1 MTLEKYAEM
10 IEFASSV
17 GNFQDRVTSKDA
29 AFSTLITVAPS
40 SAKKVPTEGPARTVD
55 ASTTSNFENIKKYY
69 CLAPFRT

>member
-1 MTLEKYAEM
+1 MKSKFSNNGPPLCDGDT
-10 IEFASSV
+10 
-17 GNFQDRVTSKDA
+17 TSKDA

-55 ASTTSNFENIKKYY
+55 ASTTSNFENMKKYY